1 MAKLRNINR
10 SLPMQLLQARESTM
24 FLFRPM
30 LRQFGLTDQQWR
42 VIRVL
47 ATNKQIEAFELSQ
60 QSMILPPSLT
70 RILKNLEEKGFVKRS
85 TDIGDQRK
93 VLVSLS
99 ARGQK
104 KYQQVVPASE
114 KIYRSIERKLGKRD
128 LTELLNQLINLNN
141 SLENQN

>member
-1 MAKLRNINR
+1 
-10 SLPMQLLQARESTM
+10 MQLLQARESTM

-114 KIYRSIERKLGKRD
+114 KVYRSIERKLGKRD

-141 SLENQN
+141 SLENEN

>member
-1 MAKLRNINR
+1 
-10 SLPMQLLQARESTM
+10 MQLLQARESTM

-141 SLENQN
+141 SLENEN

>member
-1 MAKLRNINR
+1 
-10 SLPMQLLQARESTM
+10 MQLLQARESTM

-114 KIYRSIERKLGKRD
+114 KVYRSIERKLGKRE
-128 LTELLNQLINLNN
+128 LAGLLNQLINLNN
-141 SLENQN
+141 SLENEN

>member
-1 MAKLRNINR
+1 
-10 SLPMQLLQARESTM
+10 MQLLQARESTM

-114 KIYRSIERKLGKRD
+114 KVYRSIERKLGKRE
-128 LTELLNQLINLNN
+128 LTGLLNQLINLNN
-141 SLENQN
+141 SLENEN

>member
-1 MAKLRNINR
+1 
-10 SLPMQLLQARESTM
+10 MQLLQARESTM

-114 KIYRSIERKLGKRD
+114 KIYRSIERKLGKRE
-128 LTELLNQLINLNN
+128 LTGLLNQLINLNN
-141 SLENQN
+141 TLENEN

>member
-1 MAKLRNINR
+1 
-10 SLPMQLLQARESTM
+10 MQLLQARESTM

-114 KIYRSIERKLGKRD
+114 KIYRSIERKLGKRE
-128 LTELLNQLINLNN
+128 LAGLLNQLINLNN
-141 SLENQN
+141 SLENEN

>member
-1 MAKLRNINR
+1 
-10 SLPMQLLQARESTM
+10 MQLLQARESTM

-114 KIYRSIERKLGKRD
+114 KIYRSIERKLGKRV
-128 LTELLNQLINLNN
+128 LTGLLNQLINLNN
-141 SLENQN
+141 SLENEN

>member
-1 MAKLRNINR
+1 
-10 SLPMQLLQARESTM
+10 MQLLQARESTM

-114 KIYRSIERKLGKRD
+114 KIYRSIERKLGKRE
-128 LTELLNQLINLNN
+128 LTGLLNQLISLNN
-141 SLENQN
+141 SLENEN

>member
-1 MAKLRNINR
+1 
-10 SLPMQLLQARESTM
+10 MQLLRARESTM

>member
-1 MAKLRNINR
+1 
-10 SLPMQLLQARESTM
+10 MQLLQARESTM

-93 VLVSLS
+93 VLISLS

>member
-1 MAKLRNINR
+1 
-10 SLPMQLLQARESTM
+10 MQLLQARESTM

-104 KYQQVVPASE
+104 KYQQVVPSSE

>member
-1 MAKLRNINR
+1 
-10 SLPMQLLQARESTM
+10 MQLLQARESTM

-114 KIYRSIERKLGKRD
+114 KIYRSIERKLGKRE
-128 LTELLNQLINLNN
+128 LTGLLNQLINLNN
-141 SLENQN
+141 SLENEN